1 MTAAGRRRADVL
13 AVLRSATSPLSIAAI
28 AEQLDVHVNTVR
40 FHLDALLASGQV
52 ERVVAEPGKPGRP
65 PQLFG
70 ATRGM
75 DPGGRLRYQLLAGAL
90 ADSVASGG
98 DPVAHASAA
107 GRALGAELAEARRE
121 AGRHAPVDQLVDL
134 LAELGFAPERISAFD
149 RIGLR
154 HCPFLELARVQSEVV
169 CPVHL
174 GLMEGAV
181 AAWDVPI
188 SVVKLTPFM
197 EPGLCVAQ
205 LAGASDR

>member
-1 MTAAGRRRADVL
+1 
-13 AVLRSATSPLSIAAI
+13 LSIAAI

-52 ERVVAEPGKPGRP
+52 ERVVAEPAKPGRP

-75 DPGGRLRYQLLAGAL
+75 DAGGPRNYQLLAGAL

-98 DPVAHASAA
+98 DPVAQASAA
-107 GRALGAELAEARRE
+107 GRAQGADLGEGRRK
-121 AGRHAPVDQLVDL
+121 AGRRAPVAQLVDL
-134 LAELGFAPERISAFD
+134 LAELGFAPERMSDPD

-154 HCPFLELARVQSEVV
+154 HCPFLELARVRSEVV

-174 GLMEGAV
+174 GLMQGAV

-188 SVVKLTPFM
+188 SVEKLTPFV
-197 EPGLCVAQ
+197 EPDLCVAQ
-205 LAGASDR
+205 LAGASAAS